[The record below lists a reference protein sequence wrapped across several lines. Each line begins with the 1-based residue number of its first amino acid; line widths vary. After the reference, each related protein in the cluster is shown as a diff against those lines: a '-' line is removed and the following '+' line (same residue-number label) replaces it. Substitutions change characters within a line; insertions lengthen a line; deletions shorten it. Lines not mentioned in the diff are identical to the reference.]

1 MPNIWGLGR
10 IRDTKFGLNV
20 YNKMLLKAAKYQIS
34 DLVTCD
40 YMLLTMLYMVYN
52 YVFVGGAVVFDLIG
66 GLSEW
71 QRLFS
76 NVHQQTFQ

>member
-1 MPNIWGLGR
+1 
-10 IRDTKFGLNV
+10 
-20 YNKMLLKAAKYQIS
+20 
-34 DLVTCD
+34 
-40 YMLLTMLYMVYN
+40 MLLTMLYMVYN